1 MPLSRSRFARCAIIT
16 LWLSTY
22 AMTACQGVGAVSTPS
37 PQADQP
43 LDMLVEDLQ
52 DLSTP
57 TMETDQAPELDLG
70 APSIPDSEPDLA
82 PVVDMAPPAPPAA
95 RDCVYRSGSFGQ
107 AMREL
112 DVGAG
117 DATRLRFNV
126 NDLPD
131 PASIEQ
137 ATLAFKSFDADH
149 PGQEGLIY
157 VNDAPALELPAET
170 SWDNMEGRS
179 QVDVTG
185 LLVGGQNR
193 IEFGA
198 GPLSRSFYRIGDVE
212 LKVRA
217 RVEQCMDAPPPPP
230 PQAKTHE
237 LRYPQA
243 QYTNRSTWVVG
254 CESLPI
260 RAYAFTARGEE
271 HVSTDCQR
279 LYRAGG
285 DRRGEARF
293 VFEQVAEATYRVVI
307 GSRHTENRNPRGAL
321 ILVNGQGKRI
331 SQRSDRDFTSDLW
344 GLERLAGRV
353 EVVLRAEGDSDSI
366 TFVRLEPTSP

>member
-1 MPLSRSRFARCAIIT
+1 MPLSHNSFARAIRQGLLLSAWALT
-16 LWLSTY
+16 SCQGLSTISSD
-22 AMTACQGVGAVSTPS
+22 AAPR
-37 PQADQP
+37 ADQAEDFSDE
-43 LDMLVEDLQ
+43 DMPAPV
-52 DLSTP
+52 TP
-57 TMETDQAPELDLG
+57 APTADQGPTLDLD
-70 APSIPDSEPDLA
+70 APQLPDAAPDM
-82 PVVDMAPPAPPAA
+82 VEMTPPAPPMA

-107 AMREL
+107 TFKEL

-117 DATRLRFNV
+117 DPTRLRFRI

-131 PASIEQ
+131 PATIEQ
-137 ATLAFKSFDADH
+137 ATLMFKSFDADH

-157 VNDAPALELPAET
+157 VNDAPALDLPADT
-170 SWDNMEGRS
+170 SWDNTQALS

-193 IEFGA
+193 VEFGA
-198 GPLSRSFYRIGDVE
+198 GPLARSFYRIGDVE
-212 LKVRA
+212 LKLVA
-217 RVEQCMDAPPPPP
+217 RVEQCEDSPPPPP
-230 PQAKTHE
+230 PLAKTLE

-271 HVSTDCQR
+271 HVSTDCQG

-293 VFEQVAEATYRVVI
+293 VFEQVMEATYRVVI

-331 SQRSDRDFTSDLW
+331 SQRSDRDFTSDVW
-344 GLERLAGRV
+344 GQTRLVGRV